1 MNREDLIRSAAEIAH
16 ATPEAAAEYA
26 QKKELVAA
34 KMNEIMLLRP
44 DIAELVGEKNMEMM
58 KDNHSNHA
66 RFVASILRYFDPEV
80 LTDTVL
86 WVFRSY
92 RSRGFHQN
100 YWAAQISMWIEIL
113 RQELS
118 PASFASVYPLYEWF
132 SVNIPAF
139 SDISGRLIHETQQQ
153 GDF

>member
-1 MNREDLIRSAAEIAH
+1 MNREDLIRSAAEIRQVS
-16 ATPEAAAEYA
+16 PETANEYA
-26 QKKELVAA
+26 QKKELLTA
-34 KMNEIMLLRP
+34 KLNEVMLRRP
-44 DIAELVGEKNMEMM
+44 DIHELVGEKNIDMM
-58 KDNHSNHA
+58 RDNHSNHA
-66 RFVASILRYFDPEV
+66 RFVASILRYFHPEV

-100 YWAAQISMWIEIL
+100 YWAAQISAWIEIL

-118 PASFASVYPLYEWF
+118 PESFASIYPLYEWF

-139 SDISGRLIHETQQQ
+139 TDISGRQTGETPEH
-153 GDF
+153 DF

>member
-1 MNREDLIRSAAEIAH
+1 MKRDDLIQSAGKIAQ
-16 ATPEAAAEYA
+16 ASPEAAAEYA
-26 QKKELVAA
+26 QKKELLVARL
-34 KMNEIMLLRP
+34 NEIMQQRP
-44 DIAELVGEKNMEMM
+44 DILELVGEKNMEMM

-66 RFVASILRYFDPEV
+66 RFVASILRYFNAEV

-100 YWAAQISMWIEIL
+100 YWAAQINAWIEIL

-118 PASFASVYPLYEWF
+118 PESFASVYPLYEWF

-139 SDISGRLIHETQQQ
+139 SNISDIQLRQTPGH
-153 GDF
+153 DF

>member
-1 MNREDLIRSAAEIAH
+1 MNRELLIRSAEKIPPASAQ
-16 ATPEAAAEYA
+16 AAEEYA
-26 QKKELVAA
+26 RKKELLAA
-34 KMNEIMLLRP
+34 KVNEIMMQRP
-44 DIAELVGEKNMEMM
+44 DIPELAGEKNLEMM

-66 RFVASILRYFDPEV
+66 RFVASILRYFQPDV

-92 RSRGFHQN
+92 GSRGFHQN
-100 YWAAQISMWIEIL
+100 YWAAQINAWIEVL

-118 PASFASVYPLYEWF
+118 PESFASVYPLYEWL

-139 SDISGRLIHETQQQ
+139 SNLSDMQFQQTPEH
-153 GDF
+153 DF